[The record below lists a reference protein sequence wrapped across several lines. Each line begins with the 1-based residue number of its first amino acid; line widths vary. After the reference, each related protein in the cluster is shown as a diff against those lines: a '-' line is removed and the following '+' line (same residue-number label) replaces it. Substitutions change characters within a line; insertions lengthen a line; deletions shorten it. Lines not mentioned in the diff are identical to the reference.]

1 MLTRWHQE
9 WHQGHKGKA
18 ALPSETRR
26 MEVQMALAIMR
37 LVRGTEA
44 ENKRTVTAAMLLT
57 K

>member
-26 MEVQMALAIMR
+26 MEVQVALAIMR